1 MSMVLR
7 GTYCLCISLRR
18 ELELD
23 IGALGMIRFDPG
35 QYVYVGSALNGLEAR
50 VRRHLR
56 TSRGDY
62 RATHWHIDYLLR
74 EPEAEIG
81 GVYVLLSDLR
91 EECRIAREIMKLGA
105 SVKGFGCSDCRC
117 ESHLFRV
124 DSCEVLSGLG
134 LDNVSLTEFL
144 D

>member
-7 GTYCLCISLRR
+7 GTYCLCISLRSAL
-18 ELELD
+18 ELE
-23 IGALGMIRFDPG
+23 IGALGMIGFDQG
-35 QYVYVGSALNGLEAR
+35 LYVYVGSALNGLEAR

-56 TSRGDY
+56 TSRGDF
-62 RATHWHIDYLLR
+62 RAIHWHIDYLLR
-74 EPEAEIG
+74 EPEVEIG

-91 EECRIAREIMKLGA
+91 DECRIAGEILKLGT

-117 ESHLFRV
+117 ESHLFKV
-124 DSCEVLSGLG
+124 DSCHFLSKLG
-134 LDNVSLTEFL
+134 LESANLTEFL

>member
-1 MSMVLR
+1 MVLR

-18 ELELD
+18 GLELE
-23 IGALGMIRFDPG
+23 IGALGMIGFDQG
-35 QYVYVGSALNGLEAR
+35 LYVYVGSALNGLEAR
-50 VRRHLR
+50 VRRHIR
-56 TSRGDY
+56 TSRGDFK
-62 RATHWHIDYLLR
+62 ATHWHIDYLLR
-74 EPEAEIG
+74 EPEVEIG

-91 EECRIAREIMKLGA
+91 VECRIAEEIKKLGT

-124 DSCEVLSGLG
+124 DSCDVLSGLG
-134 LDNVSLTEFL
+134 LENVSLTEFL

>member
-1 MSMVLR
+1 MVLR
-7 GTYCLCISLRR
+7 GTYCLCISLGTP
-18 ELELD
+18 LEME
-23 IGALGMIRFDPG
+23 IGALGMIGFDPG
-35 QYVYVGSALNGLEAR
+35 LYVYVGSALNGLEAR

-74 EPEAEIG
+74 EPEVEIG
-81 GVYVLLSDLR
+81 GVYVLLSERR
-91 EECRIAREIMKLGA
+91 EECRIAGEVMRSGA

-117 ESHLFRV
+117 ESHLIRV
-124 DSCEVLSGLG
+124 KSCDFLSRLG
-134 LDNVSLTEFL
+134 LEGVSLTEFL

>member
-1 MSMVLR
+1 MVLR

-18 ELELD
+18 ELELE
-23 IGALGMIRFDPG
+23 IGALGTIGFVQG
-35 QYVYVGSALNGLEAR
+35 LYVYVGSALNGLEAR

-56 TSRGDY
+56 TSRGDFK
-62 RATHWHIDYLLR
+62 AIHWHIDYLLR
-74 EPEAEIG
+74 EPEVDIG

-91 EECRIAREIMKLGA
+91 EECRIAGEVGKQGA

-124 DSCEVLSGLG
+124 DSCDVLSGLG
-134 LDNVSLTEFL
+134 LESVRLTEFV

>member
-1 MSMVLR
+1 MVLR
-7 GTYCLCISLRR
+7 GTYCLCISLGRAL
-18 ELELD
+18 ELEV
-23 IGALGMIRFDPG
+23 GALGMIGFDPG
-35 QYVYVGSALNGLEAR
+35 LYVYVGSALNGLETR
-50 VRRHLR
+50 VRRHIR

-62 RATHWHIDYLLR
+62 RATHWHVDYLLR
-74 EPEAEIG
+74 EPEVEIG

-91 EECRIAREIMKLGA
+91 EECRIAGEILKLGT

-134 LDNVSLTEFL
+134 LESVRLTEFVN
-144 D
+144 

>member
-1 MSMVLR
+1 MVLR

-18 ELELD
+18 GLE
-23 IGALGMIRFDPG
+23 IGALGMIGFDHG
-35 QYVYVGSALNGLEAR
+35 LYVYVGSALNGLEAR

-56 TSRGDY
+56 TSRGDFK
-62 RATHWHIDYLLR
+62 ATHWHIDYLLR
-74 EPEAEIG
+74 EPKVEIG
-81 GVYVLLSDLR
+81 GVYVLLSTLR
-91 EECRIAREIMKLGA
+91 EECRIAEEIKKLGT

-124 DSCEVLSGLG
+124 DSCDVLSGLG
-134 LDNVSLTEFL
+134 LDNVRLTEFL

>member
-1 MSMVLR
+1 MVLR

-18 ELELD
+18 GLELE
-23 IGALGMIRFDPG
+23 IGALGMIGFDQG
-35 QYVYVGSALNGLEAR
+35 LYVYVGSALNGLEAR
-50 VRRHLR
+50 VRRHIR
-56 TSRGDY
+56 TSRGDFK
-62 RATHWHIDYLLR
+62 AIHWHIDYLLR
-74 EPEAEIG
+74 EPEVEIG

-91 EECRIAREIMKLGA
+91 EECRIAEEIKKLGT

-124 DSCEVLSGLG
+124 DSCDILSGLG
-134 LDNVSLTEFL
+134 LENVSLTEFL

>member
-1 MSMVLR
+1 MVLR
-7 GTYCLCISLRR
+7 GTYCLCISLGTPL
-18 ELELD
+18 ELE
-23 IGALGMIRFDPG
+23 IGALGMIGFDQG
-35 QYVYVGSALNGLEAR
+35 LYVYVGSALNGLEAR

-62 RATHWHIDYLLR
+62 RATHWHIDYFLR
-74 EPEAEIG
+74 EPDVEIG

-91 EECRIAREIMKLGA
+91 EECRIAGEVMKLGA

-117 ESHLFRV
+117 EAHLFRV
-124 DSCEVLSGLG
+124 DSCDVLSGLG
-134 LDNVSLTEFL
+134 LEEVSLTEFL

>member
-1 MSMVLR
+1 MVLR

-18 ELELD
+18 ELELE
-23 IGALGMIRFDPG
+23 IGALGTIGFDQG
-35 QYVYVGSALNGLEAR
+35 LYVYVGSALNGMEAR

-56 TSRGDY
+56 TSRGDFK
-62 RATHWHIDYLLR
+62 AIHWHIDYLLR
-74 EPEAEIG
+74 EPEVDIG

-91 EECRIAREIMKLGA
+91 EECRIAGEVGKQGA

-124 DSCEVLSGLG
+124 DSCDVLSGLG
-134 LDNVSLTEFL
+134 LESVRLTEFV